1 MTLAHSTPSR
11 GSLRSLLAAGGV
23 LVATDL
29 LSLWTASAP
38 DTVTLWGP
46 AAILMGS
53 GCALAG
59 AFGQA
64 RPTRPRTSQL
74 LITAGGLMLAAPLL
88 SALGNPRLGEATV
101 TAGAALVP
109 CCVLGIVPTHRAR
122 LAQNVL
128 LLVLLASGAAAV
140 GVVAGGAAHAIAG
153 PALTGSV
160 ALFAAG
166 WMQFEL
172 TSGAAR
178 RQVLWLVLGVCSATL
193 LTALFLVAA
202 DTLPARTT
210 TVSLVAT
217 VLALPLPATL
227 AIALLRPDRWDVR
240 SAISRVVLGVVM
252 LTLSL
257 SLFAVCAAA
266 LHAALHQ
273 QPPVGLLGV
282 VAGLIAAL
290 HHSVLVQARRTIDEL
305 LFGGRAELIPTLT
318 LLGEQL
324 STATAPAQWLESLRS
339 ALAVPGLVLQDGAVV
354 LATAGALGAQVTSLP
369 LRAGKTSAGEL
380 LIGLPPEQVRLPAAT
395 QTVLQLVATPLAQAL
410 QAARLSEQ
418 LQRSRGQVVG
428 VLEEERRRMRRDL
441 HDGLGPTLTGV
452 AYSADAAANILS
464 SRPLEAAALLQA
476 LRADVAA
483 AIDEIRRIVYGLRP
497 KALDELGLVA
507 AVRSQS
513 ERLLARDGRPFTVE
527 VSAPALPELPAAVE
541 VAAFRVAVE
550 AVTNVAR
557 HAAADRA
564 DVTFLLDGPDLL
576 DVTVK
581 DSGTGDAAWT
591 EGVGIASM
599 RERVE
604 QIGGSLTIDTHVTG
618 SVVRAR
624 LPIHQGHA
632 PKPPSDLPAT

>member
-1 MTLAHSTPSR
+1 MTLALSKRSR
-11 GSLRSLLAAGGV
+11 GSLRFLLVVGGV
-23 LVATDL
+23 LVAADL
-29 LSLWTASAP
+29 LSLWTASAS

-64 RPTRPRTSQL
+64 RPTRTSTSQL
-74 LITAGGLMLAAPLL
+74 LVTAGGLMLVAPLL
-88 SALGNPRLGEATV
+88 SALGISRFGEATV

-109 CCVLGIVPTHRAR
+109 CCVLGIVPMRRVR

-128 LLVLLASGAAAV
+128 LLVLFASGAAAV
-140 GVVAGGAAHAIAG
+140 GVVAAGADALAV
-153 PALTGSV
+153 PALAGSV

-166 WMQFEL
+166 WVQFEL
-172 TSGAAR
+172 SSGAGR

-193 LTALFLVAA
+193 LAALFLFAA
-202 DTLPARTT
+202 DSVPGQAT

-217 VLALPLPATL
+217 LLALPLPVTL
-227 AIALLRPDRWDVR
+227 AIALLCPDRWDVR

-266 LHAALHQ
+266 LHAALHH
-273 QPPVGLLGV
+273 QPPVGMLGV
-282 VAGLIAAL
+282 LAGLIAAL

-324 STATAPAQWLESLRS
+324 STATAPAEWLESLRS

-369 LRAGKTSAGEL
+369 LRAGKTTAGEL
-380 LIGLPPEQVRLPAAT
+380 LIGLPPEQLRLPAAT

-410 QAARLSEQ
+410 QSARLSEQ
-418 LQRSRGQVVG
+418 LQRSRSQVVG

-464 SRPLEAAALLQA
+464 SRPLEAAALLQE

-497 KALDELGLVA
+497 KALDELGLVG

-513 ERLLARDGRPFTVE
+513 ERLLARDGRPFRVD
-527 VSAPALPELPAAVE
+527 VAAPALPELPAAVE
-541 VAAFRVAVE
+541 VVAFRVALE

-557 HAAADRA
+557 HAATDRA
-564 DVTFLLDGPDLL
+564 DVTFLLEGPDLL

-604 QIGGSLTIDTHVTG
+604 QIGGSLTIHTHLSG

-632 PKPPSDLPAT
+632 PLPPADLPVT

>member
-1 MTLAHSTPSR
+1 VTLADSAPSR
-11 GSLRSLLAAGGV
+11 GSLRLLLAVGGV
-23 LVATDL
+23 LVAADL
-29 LSLWTASAP
+29 LSLWTASAS

-64 RPTRPRTSQL
+64 RPTRTRTSQL
-74 LITAGGLMLAAPLL
+74 LVTAGGLMLAAPLL
-88 SALGNPRLGEATV
+88 SALGNARLGEATV

-109 CCVLGIVPTHRAR
+109 LCLLGIVPTHRAR

-140 GVVAGGAAHAIAG
+140 GVVAGGAAHAVAG

-166 WMQFEL
+166 WVQFEL
-172 TSGAAR
+172 SSGAGR
-178 RQVLWLVLGVCSATL
+178 RQVLWLVLGVCSSTL
-193 LTALFLVAA
+193 LAALFLVAA
-202 DTLPARTT
+202 DTVPGRTT
-210 TVSLVAT
+210 AVSFVAT
-217 VLALPLPATL
+217 LLATL

-257 SLFAVCAAA
+257 SLFAVCAAL

-273 QPPVGLLGV
+273 QPPVGLLGA

-369 LRAGKTSAGEL
+369 LRAGKTTAGEL
-380 LIGLPPEQVRLPAAT
+380 LIGLPPDQLRLPAAT

-418 LQRSRGQVVG
+418 LQRSRGEVVG

-464 SRPLEAAALLQA
+464 SRPSEAAALLQA

-497 KALDELGLVA
+497 KSLDELGLVA
-507 AVRSQS
+507 AVRSHS
-513 ERLLARDGRPFTVE
+513 ERLLARDGKPFTVE

-557 HAAADRA
+557 HAATDRA

-632 PKPPSDLPAT
+632 PKPMSDLPAT